1 MLWICGSSASGIT
14 TPGQLPHWF
23 DSAGIGVIACGFP
36 CHRMTDYMVEGL
48 SRKRAE
54 IAGEIKRVH
63 VQFGKLVA
71 DLGRVDAT
79 LGIVPPD
86 LVLEA

>member
-1 MLWICGSSASGIT
+1 
-14 TPGQLPHWF
+14 
-23 DSAGIGVIACGFP
+23 
-36 CHRMTDYMVEGL
+36 MTDYMVEGL